1 MIDTVQEVFGSQLD
15 SNNRVLGD
23 DPIVLK
29 GWANEWKA
37 TQKWSLEYFS
47 ENFGHIPVRISN
59 YKKDQYASP
68 QQKPIAS
75 IAQYVAAARGQ
86 LENEYLGQDSYLA
99 GWHFQK
105 DAPELMND
113 IEIPKLFQNNL
124 LDKIST
130 EVINYDSWSLFIGHQ
145 NVESP
150 LHTDSFAVSV
160 WLANIVGEKKVRLV
174 PPWNY
179 SVVKN
184 GMDMFSQSNV
194 ERVVASGLPVFDTTL
209 KAGDILFIPPGY
221 WHQVKNLGFTIAV
234 SVNFVGPYH
243 FVPFEQQLR
252 SKVIAPY
259 LKLLAFKKNFITQN
273 SEAELSV
280 QSLKNFKVVENETRF
295 LDFLERQLQNERVFL
310 EKLKKDLSCD
320 SQSTVDL

>member
-1 MIDTVQEVFGSQLD
+1 
-15 SNNRVLGD
+15 
-23 DPIVLK
+23 
-29 GWANEWKA
+29 
-37 TQKWSLEYFS
+37 
-47 ENFGHIPVRISN
+47 
-59 YKKDQYASP
+59 
-68 QQKPIAS
+68 
-75 IAQYVAAARGQ
+75 
-86 LENEYLGQDSYLA
+86 
-99 GWHFQK
+99 
-105 DAPELMND
+105 
-113 IEIPKLFQNNL
+113 
-124 LDKIST
+124 
-130 EVINYDSWSLFIGHQ
+130 
-145 NVESP
+145 
-150 LHTDSFAVSV
+150 
-160 WLANIVGEKKVRLV
+160 
-174 PPWNY
+174 
-179 SVVKN
+179 
-184 GMDMFSQSNV
+184 MFSQSNV